1 MESIKRTYPFL
12 QEDWMIAM
20 LVIVVAVLALIRYN
34 YPKRF
39 VRLGQA
45 IFRARL
51 LRQLMREE
59 LVLSHRTSLALI
71 LIFAANAAILVYL
84 AAKSYGWVPYRE
96 FEYWFFPMVFGVII
110 LLYLWKIIMIR
121 LIQFFFS
128 TDSGLSEY
136 LVFSLV
142 FNMILGLVWF
152 PLILVAL
159 VTLQETVQIL
169 LAICLALFLVG
180 YLIRLGRG
188 VLIAR
193 EQHIFSVYIILY
205 LCALEILPFAV
216 FAKGIAEVKF

>member
-1 MESIKRTYPFL
+1 
-12 QEDWMIAM
+12 MIAM
-20 LVIVVAVLALIRYN
+20 LVIVILVLAVIRYN

-39 VRLGQA
+39 VRLGQT

-59 LVLSHRTSLALI
+59 LVLSHRTSLALTI
-71 LIFAANAAILVYL
+71 IFAANAALLVYL
-84 AAKSYGWVPYRE
+84 AAKNYGWVPYRE
-96 FEYWFFPMVFGVII
+96 FEFWFFPIVFGVII
-110 LLYLWKIIMIR
+110 LLYLWKLIMVR

-128 TDSGLSEY
+128 VDAGLSEY

-142 FNMILGLVWF
+142 FNMLLGLVWLPF
-152 PLILVAL
+152 ILVAL
-159 VTLQETVQIL
+159 VTLQQTVQIV
-169 LAICLALFLVG
+169 LAVCLAMFLVG
-180 YLIRLGRG
+180 YVIRLGRG

>member
-1 MESIKRTYPFL
+1 MESIQRTYPFL

-71 LIFAANAAILVYL
+71 LIFAANSAILIYL

-96 FEYWFFPMVFGVII
+96 FEFWFFPITFGVIV
-110 LLYLWKIIMIR
+110 LLYLWKLILVR

-128 TDSGLSEY
+128 VDAGLSEY

-142 FNMILGLVWF
+142 FNMLLGLIWF
-152 PLILVAL
+152 PLILVAM
-159 VTLQETVQIL
+159 VTLKETVQIV
-169 LAICLALFLVG
+169 LALSLGLFLIG
-180 YLIRLGRG
+180 YLIRLVRG